1 MSNLQYLQDTLSE
14 EKQRSAI
21 LHDQKQSLK
30 EEVSRLK
37 QQYATLEGEYSDMR
51 MRNHTLSQAESHLNA
66 ALINAN
72 EQLQALQAQYNDIS
86 NQLTTSS
93 TLAQS
98 LQTQNSDLRKQ
109 LEDTGNQLALLTSV
123 STATAPSAGAKVNA
137 KIDKLQAR
145 VRALEQETSELKL
158 FQTANEEK
166 LVYKQKRVDDLS
178 NENMKLRQQC
188 LTLREDIEQ
197 ARLLQLKKEAELEG
211 VVVEKERT
219 VESLRVMVENLE
231 EELHDCRE
239 KLSAERDTVYT
250 LQELLMQLSEKDAV
264 NEELLSETRA
274 QLESTRR
281 DMSVVELE
289 EKVIFAVIW
298 NNSCRYQV
306 RKRFWRACKQSIH
319 PWSKAIRQFN
329 HKISHT

>member
-1 MSNLQYLQDTLSE
+1 MQDTLSE

-21 LHDQKQSLK
+21 LYDQKQSLK
-30 EEVSRLK
+30 EELSRLK
-37 QQYATLEGEYSDMR
+37 QQYATLEGEYADLR
-51 MRNHTLSQAESHLNA
+51 MRNHTLTQTEANLNA
-66 ALINAN
+66 ALVNAN
-72 EQLQALQAQYNDIS
+72 EQVQALQAQYDDIC

-123 STATAPSAGAKVNA
+123 STGATPTAGAKVNA

-145 VRALEQETSELKL
+145 IRALEQETSELKL

-166 LVYKQKRVDDLS
+166 LTYKQKRVDDLS

-211 VVVEKERT
+211 IIVEKERT

-231 EELHDCRE
+231 EELHEIKE
-239 KLSAERDTVYT
+239 KLSAERDSVYT
-250 LQELLMQLSEKDAV
+250 LQELLMQLSEKDGV
-264 NEELLSETRA
+264 NEELLSETRS

-281 DMSVVELE
+281 DTSVLELE
-289 EKVIFAVIW
+289 DKVCGFCLIRVMYVDIDAEKGLRELASGICILGTKLLGHSIAKH
-298 NNSCRYQV
+298 R
-306 RKRFWRACKQSIH
+306 IH
-319 PWSKAIRQFN
+319 PN
-329 HKISHT
+329 H